1 MNEKKSMVDGSKTK
15 KPYVI
20 FGILI
25 SIFIFCFSAIFFGSN
40 IFFNFKDNSLYSY
53 FLGQHPAVY
62 PDAAKNIEPVEL
74 GQAILSFMPNENDG
88 DINWNFRSNSKN
100 IAWLDSPYVQNEDG
114 VTRTGLMRI
123 NVEGETSKILKK
135 TSLELAWTVRYE
147 AMNSRF
153 GVEKIYIAPGYAHA
167 SLGDSNETC
176 FGELFENCEF
186 SPLKSLERSNI
197 SYKKICENSSIG
209 PGDIFAYELNFQGK
223 KSAVLVWSSSVGS
236 GGASSEIYLYPAYA
250 GSAPKVSGREKSY
263 CESVFNG
270 EPEEESGAPVV
281 DLPMDVTNFLDRRNA
296 CDHFRSEPPIDKER
310 EAFIVRKVCEN
321 CAGTDAELAQLRKKY
336 EGNKEIISKLAD
348 YEKIVEPIDKKK
360 WAQICSKAKLPKSY
374 Q

>member
-1 MNEKKSMVDGSKTK
+1 MVDGSKTK

-197 SYKKICENSSIG
+197 SYKKIHIKDS
-209 PGDIFAYELNFQGK
+209 LWHQ
-223 KSAVLVWSSSVGS
+223 
-236 GGASSEIYLYPAYA
+236 
-250 GSAPKVSGREKSY
+250 
-263 CESVFNG
+263 
-270 EPEEESGAPVV
+270 
-281 DLPMDVTNFLDRRNA
+281 
-296 CDHFRSEPPIDKER
+296 
-310 EAFIVRKVCEN
+310 
-321 CAGTDAELAQLRKKY
+321 
-336 EGNKEIISKLAD
+336 
-348 YEKIVEPIDKKK
+348 
-360 WAQICSKAKLPKSY
+360 
-374 Q
+374 